1 MNRIYSYIVFLCLA
15 LFCSYAMASDIIQL
29 SDHSEEYV
37 VAGSTID
44 VFRDSSKAM
53 TFEQVVRQYASHPHS
68 FSIKAQQFNDPHSAF
83 WVRLRLKDI
92 SSGKNTW
99 LLELYDNRLDEIV
112 LYLPLKNGSYDI
124 ILAGDNQLFA
134 EKKFQHI
141 NFVFQ
146 LPPLTSEESVVYMR
160 LYSKHEIFLYGL
172 VRSVQRYVAYTT
184 HEYFYVSVFYGILL
198 ALAIYNLLMLVSV
211 RDRDNSYIYYILY
224 VVSTGF
230 YSLSRDG
237 MGFQFIWPNYP
248 LLNSFAEPLGLYCIA
263 ITLLLYARSFLNTRF
278 NNPLLD
284 KLILSAIVVRTLVFV
299 VGLLVSGQF
308 TRSLYMDFPLMLLAY
323 VAGFVSYKKG
333 NKASRYYII
342 GFTFLFIDFCIML
355 LEAFGVV
362 LNDVLAFYSF
372 NMGVVIQFVVLSIAL
387 GDRVRLIIREKN
399 EVQAN
404 LIIQFK
410 AQEIYKDQIN
420 LQLEAK
426 VKERT
431 LELEE
436 KNSQLDSFVYK
447 ASHDI
452 KGPLRS
458 LMGLTKV
465 GLVDFENM
473 PDVAV
478 YFQHIMKTSTKLDII
493 LEDLLTVTKLKTSK
507 LQNSEVNVEVMLNE
521 IIDTFNHLNG
531 SSRLDISIDS
541 AIEHTIVSD
550 EKVLYSVLQNLIEN
564 AIKYQDENKVNS
576 WLKVHIRGTD
586 KEVFIVFEDN
596 GEGIEDFHLPRVFDM
611 FYKVN
616 DKSIGSGLGLY
627 ILKQAVQKLD
637 GTVSVNSI
645 HGGGTTFTVILPN
658 GELKIED
665 QNEQSEN

>member
-1 MNRIYSYIVFLCLA
+1 MNCIYSYIVFLCLA
-15 LFCSYAMASDIIQL
+15 LFSSNAVASDLIRL
-29 SDHSEEYV
+29 NDRSEEYV
-37 VAGSTID
+37 VAGSTVD
-44 VFRDSSKAM
+44 VFRDSTKTM
-53 TFEQVVRQYASHPHS
+53 TFEEVVSQYASHPGS
-68 FSIKAQQFNDPHSAF
+68 FSMTGQQFNDPKSAF
-83 WVRLRLKDI
+83 WVRFRLKDI

-99 LLELYDNRLDEIV
+99 LLELYDNRLDDIV
-112 LYLPLKNGSYDI
+112 LYLPLKDGSFQI
-124 ILAGDNQLFA
+124 IRAGDNQVFGD
-134 EKKFQHI
+134 KKFQHI

-160 LYSKHEIFLYGL
+160 LYSRHEIFLYGL

-211 RDRDNSYIYYILY
+211 RDRDNSFIYYILY
-224 VVSTGF
+224 VASTGF

-248 LLNSFAEPLGLYCIA
+248 MLNAFAEPLGLYCIA

-284 KLILSAIVVRTLVFV
+284 KLILSAIVVRTLIFV
-299 VGLLVSGQF
+299 IGLVVSGQF
-308 TRSLYMDFPLMLLAY
+308 TRNLYMDFPLMLLAY
-323 VAGFVSYKKG
+323 VAGFLSYKEG
-333 NKASRYYII
+333 YKASRYYII

-355 LEAFGVV
+355 AEAFGVV
-362 LNDVLAFYSF
+362 INDVLAFYSF

-399 EVQAN
+399 EVQEN
-404 LIIQFK
+404 LIIQLK
-410 AQEIYKDQIN
+410 AQEAYKDQLN
-420 LQLEAK
+420 LQLEEK

-431 LELEE
+431 IELEE

-473 PDVAV
+473 PEVAV

-493 LEDLLTVTKLKTSK
+493 LEDLLTVTKLKTSQ
-507 LQNSEVNVEVMLNE
+507 LQKSEIDVEVMIKE
-521 IIDTFNHLNG
+521 IIETFHHLPNFT
-531 SSRLDISIDS
+531 RLKISIEVSGDS
-541 AIEHTIVSD
+541 KLVSD
-550 EKVLYSVLQNLIEN
+550 DKVLYSILQNLIEN
-564 AIKYQDENKVNS
+564 AIKYQDESRVDS
-576 WLKVHIRGTD
+576 WLKVSVQQTA
-586 KEVFIVFEDN
+586 KEAVFVFEDN
-596 GEGIEDFHLPRVFDM
+596 GAGISEAHLHKIFEM

-627 ILKQAVQKLD
+627 ILKQAIQKLS
-637 GTVSVNSI
+637 GTVQVNSI
-645 HGGGTTFTVILPN
+645 QGQGTKFTVVIPN
-658 GELKIED
+658 AEMRDEK
-665 QNEQSEN
+665 

>member
-1 MNRIYSYIVFLCLA
+1 MKSIYSYIVF
-15 LFCSYAMASDIIQL
+15 FCIAFFSSNAIASDVITL
-29 SDHSEEYV
+29 HDRSEEYV

-44 VFRDSSKAM
+44 ILRDSTKVM
-53 TFEQVVRQYASHPHS
+53 TFEQVVNQYASSPLS
-68 FSIKAQQFNDPHSAF
+68 FSLKKEQFNDPSSAF
-83 WVRLRLKDI
+83 WIRFKLKDI
-92 SSGKNTW
+92 SSGKNNW
-99 LLELYDNRLDEIV
+99 LLELYDNRLDDIV
-112 LYLPLKNGSYDI
+112 LYLPLKDGSFQI
-124 ILAGDNQLFA
+124 IRAGDNRIFS
-134 EKKFQHI
+134 EKNFQHI

-146 LPPLTSEESVVYMR
+146 LPPLSSEESVVYMR
-160 LYSKHEIFLYGL
+160 VYSKHEIFMYGL
-172 VRSVQRYVAYTT
+172 IRSVQRYVAYTT
-184 HEYFYVSVFYGILL
+184 QEYFYVSVFYGILL

-211 RDRDNSYIYYILY
+211 RDRDNSFIYYILY

-248 LLNSFAEPLGLYCIA
+248 ILNTFAEPLGLYCIA
-263 ITLLLYARSFLNTRF
+263 ITLLLYARSFLNTRY
-278 NNPLLD
+278 NNPVLD
-284 KLILSAIVVRTLVFV
+284 KLILTAIVARSLVFII
-299 VGLLVSGQF
+299 GLLVSGQF
-308 TRSLYMDFPLMLLAY
+308 TRNLYMDFPLMLLAY
-323 VAGFVSYKKG
+323 IAGFLSYKEG
-333 NKASRYYII
+333 YKASRYYII

-362 LNDVLAFYSF
+362 INGVLAFYSF

-399 EVQAN
+399 EVQEN
-404 LIIQFK
+404 LIIQLK
-410 AQEIYKDQIN
+410 AQEAYKDQIN
-420 LQLEAK
+420 LQLEEK

-493 LEDLLTVTKLKTSK
+493 LEDLLTVTKLKTSQ
-507 LQNSEVNVEVMLNE
+507 LQKSEINVELMLKD
-521 IIDTFNHLNG
+521 IIETFHHLSG
-531 SSRLDISIDS
+531 FSKLDISINFTGS
-541 AIEHTIVSD
+541 NILVSD
-550 EKVLYSVLQNLIEN
+550 EKVLYSILQNLIEN
-564 AIKYQDENKVNS
+564 GIKYQDEYKAEH
-576 WLKVHIRGTD
+576 WLKVTVQVLEQ
-586 KEVFIVFEDN
+586 EVTFIFEDN
-596 GEGIEDFHLPRVFDM
+596 GAGIDETHLTKIFDM

-616 DKSIGSGLGLY
+616 EKSIGSGLGLY
-627 ILKQAVQKLD
+627 ILKQAVQKLR
-637 GTVSVNSI
+637 GTVRANSTQNV
-645 HGGGTTFTVILPN
+645 GTTFTVVIPN
-658 GELKIED
+658 EKT
-665 QNEQSEN
+665 EN